1 MSHQA
6 ERITVEC
13 PSCGHCYEDWALGT
27 PDLDCDP
34 QLGDP
39 GWIQAASD
47 ATCPACGRTACS
59 TGLAAERERWRSCS

>member
-1 MSHQA
+1 VSGQA

-13 PSCGHCYEDWALGT
+13 PTCGYVYDDWALGV

-39 GWIQAASD
+39 GWIQAASV
-47 ATCPACGRTACS
+47 ATCPACGATACCS
-59 TGLAAERERWRSCS
+59 GLTAERDRWREL